1 MARGYLKYP
10 FGYGFDWEKFSEKNN
25 KKTKERKIRIG
36 LYLVTLECKSKTPE
50 SFKLF
55 FMSVNSKHIATFLLG
70 AAAGF
75 AAFKYSSMTEEEK
88 EKMMADIKAKAN
100 SFKDEAEGMAD
111 KAKDYFEEL
120 KTKGSS
126 AFKEN
131 MGDVESMFNDLF
143 GKKNPDEKAV

>member
-1 MARGYLKYP
+1 
-10 FGYGFDWEKFSEKNN
+10 
-25 KKTKERKIRIG
+25 
-36 LYLVTLECKSKTPE
+36 
-50 SFKLF
+50 
-55 FMSVNSKHIATFLLG
+55 MSVNSKHIATFLLG

-100 SFKDEAEGMAD
+100 SFKDEAEGVAD

-126 AFKEN
+126 AFKDN

>member
-1 MARGYLKYP
+1 
-10 FGYGFDWEKFSEKNN
+10 
-25 KKTKERKIRIG
+25 
-36 LYLVTLECKSKTPE
+36 
-50 SFKLF
+50 
-55 FMSVNSKHIATFLLG
+55 MSVNSKHIATFLLG

-100 SFKDEAEGMAD
+100 SFKDEAEGVAD

>member
-1 MARGYLKYP
+1 
-10 FGYGFDWEKFSEKNN
+10 
-25 KKTKERKIRIG
+25 
-36 LYLVTLECKSKTPE
+36 
-50 SFKLF
+50 
-55 FMSVNSKHIATFLLG
+55 MSVNSKHIATFLLG

-143 GKKNPDEKAV
+143 GKKNPDEKTV

>member
-1 MARGYLKYP
+1 
-10 FGYGFDWEKFSEKNN
+10 
-25 KKTKERKIRIG
+25 
-36 LYLVTLECKSKTPE
+36 
-50 SFKLF
+50 
-55 FMSVNSKHIATFLLG
+55 MSVNSKHIATFLLG

-100 SFKDEAEGMAD
+100 SFKDEAEGVAD

-143 GKKNPDEKAV
+143 GKKNPDEKTV